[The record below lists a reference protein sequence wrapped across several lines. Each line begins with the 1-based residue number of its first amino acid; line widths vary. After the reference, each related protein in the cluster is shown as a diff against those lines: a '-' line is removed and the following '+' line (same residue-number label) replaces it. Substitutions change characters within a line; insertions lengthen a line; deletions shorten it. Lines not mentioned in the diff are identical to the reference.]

1 MQHSMIGPGT
11 GIFTRYA
18 KVLEYDDS
26 AMSVKTAHAL
36 TNRVWEEIEHELE
49 ANFDAETHPEPENQP
64 L

>member
-1 MQHSMIGPGT
+1 MIGPGT
-11 GIFTRYA
+11 GIFTHFA

-26 AMSVKTAHAL
+26 AMSVKTA
-36 TNRVWEEIEHELE
+36 HELE